1 MTTIRPSAP
10 EPNYRVITWSVIII
24 AVSVV
29 FAFLP
34 RPGRIDVVAARN
46 IIARGL
52 SNSAAAYYGESGGG
66 FYPGAPRCVYHDGA

>member
-46 IIARGL
+46 IIARG
-52 SNSAAAYYGESGGG
+52 Y
-66 FYPGAPRCVYHDGA
+66 